1 MQVRVLGSAVGGGFP
16 QWNCACRLC
25 EGVRRGT
32 LRAKP
37 RTQEST
43 AVSAD
48 GERWVLLNASP
59 EIRAQIEATPSLHP
73 RAKRRS
79 PIAAV
84 VLTNGDLDHVLGLL
98 SLREGQPL
106 AVYATEPVRPG
117 LGDGNTFARTLAR
130 SENQV
135 VWRTIADGE
144 EIPLADRDGRP
155 LGLSLRACPVPGRP
169 PPHLK
174 GLALEDPLE
183 TIAVALSC
191 NGRRRLCY
199 VPGAA
204 AITPDL
210 RAFLDDADAIFF
222 DGTFWSDDE
231 LIAEGV
237 GTATARSMG
246 HLPVGEPYGSLAA
259 LRGLSVGRRLLSH
272 LNNTNPP
279 LDEDSA
285 ERHAAETAGWQIAED
300 GMEMTL

>member
-1 MQVRVLGSAVGGGFP
+1 MRVRVLGSAAGGGFP

-48 GERWVLLNASP
+48 GERWILLNASP
-59 EIRAQIEATPSLHP
+59 EIRAQIEATPCLHP
-73 RAKRRS
+73 RAKRHS

-106 AVYATEPVRPG
+106 AVYATEPVRRG
-117 LGDGNTFARTLAR
+117 FVEGNTFARTLAR
-130 SENQV
+130 FENQV
-135 VWRTIADGE
+135 VWRTIANGE

-155 LGLSLRACPVPGRP
+155 LGLTLRACPAPGRP

-174 GLALEDPLE
+174 GLGAEDPLE

-191 NGRRRLCY
+191 KGRRRLCY

-210 RAFLDDADAIFF
+210 RVFLDDADAIFF

-231 LIAEGV
+231 LIAGGL

-246 HLPVGEPYGSLAA
+246 HLPVGGPDGSLAA
-259 LRGLSVGRRLLSH
+259 LTGLAVGRRLLIH
-272 LNNTNPP
+272 LNNTNPL

-285 ERHAAETAGWQIAED
+285 ERHEAETAGWQIAED
-300 GMEMTL
+300 GMEITL